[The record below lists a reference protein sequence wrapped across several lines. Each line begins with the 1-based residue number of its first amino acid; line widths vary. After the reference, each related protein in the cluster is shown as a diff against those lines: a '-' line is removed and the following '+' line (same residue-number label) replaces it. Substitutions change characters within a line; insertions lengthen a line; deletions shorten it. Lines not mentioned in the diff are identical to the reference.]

1 MGLMKTTSESNWLDL
16 PMLVVIQFMVLVS
29 SKDVAGVDLRLDVV
43 ERWVVAVGDDSLALA
58 LEAREVVY
66 YLRAEE
72 HRAILQRGLIDD
84 DLGTLG
90 LDAFHHALYRRLAE
104 VIRARLHR

>member
-1 MGLMKTTSESNWLDL
+1 MFYSRLIPPKN
-16 PMLVVIQFMVLVS
+16 I
-29 SKDVAGVDLRLDVV
+29 AGVDLRLDIV

-58 LEAREVVY
+58 LEAREVVH

-72 HRAILQRGLIDD
+72 HCAILQRGLIDD

-90 LDAFHHALYRRLAE
+90 LDAFHHALD
-104 VIRARLHR
+104 